1 MNLKLNNKVAI
12 VTGASR
18 GIGFSIAN
26 MLAEEGVKVALISR
40 NIESL
45 IKAREQMS
53 HSENIIFFS
62 GDIVD
67 SNFVKITIE
76 KVFKKW
82 NKIDIMVNNAGI
94 NKDKILLRMKEQDWD
109 NVINTNLKGCYNTMK
124 SVSKYMLKQKS
135 GKIINI
141 SSVIGQIGNSGQSN
155 YAASKSGIEGLTR
168 SLAVELGSRNIN
180 INCIAPGYI
189 ETDMTNE
196 LDLQILNNMKKN
208 IPLNKLGTC
217 NDIANLVCYLASD
230 LSSYITGQVIN
241 VDGGMTIN

>member
-40 NIESL
+40 DIESL

-62 GDIVD
+62 GDIAD

-76 KVFKKW
+76 KVYEKW

-109 NVINTNLKGCYNTMK
+109 TVINTNLKGCYNTMK

-189 ETDMTNE
+189 ETDMTNK
-196 LDLQILNNMKKN
+196 LDKQILNNMKKN

>member
-62 GDIVD
+62 GDIAD

-109 NVINTNLKGCYNTMK
+109 TVINTNLKGCYNTMK

-189 ETDMTNE
+189 ETDMTNK
-196 LDLQILNNMKKN
+196 LDKQILNNMKKN

>member
-40 NIESL
+40 DIESL

-62 GDIVD
+62 GDIAD

-109 NVINTNLKGCYNTMK
+109 TVINTNLKGCYNTMK

-189 ETDMTNE
+189 ETDMTNK
-196 LDLQILNNMKKN
+196 LDKQILNNMKKN

>member
-189 ETDMTNE
+189 ETDMTNK
-196 LDLQILNNMKKN
+196 LDKQILNNMKKN

-217 NDIANLVCYLASD
+217 NDIGNLVCYLASD

-241 VDGGMTIN
+241 IDGGMTIN

>member
-26 MLAEEGVKVALISR
+26 KLAKEGVKVALISR
-40 NIESL
+40 NMVSL
-45 IKAREQMS
+45 IKVKEQMIDS
-53 HSENIIFFS
+53 KNIICFG
-62 GDIVD
+62 GDITD
-67 SNFVKITIE
+67 FNFVKITIE
-76 KVFKKW
+76 KVYKKW

-94 NKDKILLRMKEQDWD
+94 NKDKILLRMKEEDWD
-109 NVINTNLKGCYNTMK
+109 AVINTNLKGCYNTMK
-124 SVSKYMLKQKS
+124 VVSKYMLKQKS

-168 SLAVELGSRNIN
+168 ALAVELGSRNIN

-189 ETDMTNE
+189 ETDMTKQLSPE
-196 LDLQILNNMKKN
+196 ILNNMKKN
-208 IPLNKLGTC
+208 IPLNKLGAC
-217 NDIANLVCYLASD
+217 NDIANLTCYLSSD

>member
-18 GIGFSIAN
+18 GIGFSTAN

-62 GDIVD
+62 GDIAD

-109 NVINTNLKGCYNTMK
+109 TVINTNLKGCYNTMK

-189 ETDMTNE
+189 ETDMTNK
-196 LDLQILNNMKKN
+196 LDTQILNNMKKN

>member
-124 SVSKYMLKQKS
+124 SVSKYMLRQKS

-189 ETDMTNE
+189 ETDMTNK
-196 LDLQILNNMKKN
+196 LDTQILNNMKKN
-208 IPLNKLGTC
+208 IPLNKLGAC

>member
-62 GDIVD
+62 GDIAD

-76 KVFKKW
+76 KVYEKW

-109 NVINTNLKGCYNTMK
+109 TVINTNLKGCYNTMK

-189 ETDMTNE
+189 ETDMTNK
-196 LDLQILNNMKKN
+196 LDTQILNNMKKN

-217 NDIANLVCYLASD
+217 NDIGNLVCYLASD